1 MSIPG
6 RHFYRFT
13 YLKSDHW
20 QNLRLEKLV
29 EVDAHCYRC
38 DVRDLSNDVHHVNY
52 RKLFDVMLSDLI
64 VLCRTCHDLM
74 HEALDAAKSGDSH
87 TALLLVEKLRLNK
100 GINQPLQLGRALQK
114 LRKSGLLEKPVAEEP
129 PPIVIERQAPIA
141 PKRLSAPFLVQ
152 KLGDGFGN
160 PLTKPLFMA
169 LRKTGFIAD
178 LQAEYPG

>member
-6 RHFYRFT
+6 RHFYRFK

-38 DVRDLSNDVHHVNY
+38 GVRDLSNDVHHVNY

-64 VLCRTCHDLM
+64 VLCRTCHGLM
-74 HEALDAAKSGDSH
+74 HEALDAAKSGDCA
-87 TALLLVEKLRLNK
+87 TAQRLVEKLRINK
-100 GINQPLQLGRALQK
+100 GQNQPRQLGKILQK
-114 LRKSGLLEKPVAEEP
+114 MRKDGLLEKPAIEEAP
-129 PPIVIERQAPIA
+129 PLAIERPAFI
-141 PKRLSAPFLVQ
+141 PKNRLSAPFLVK
-152 KLGDGFGN
+152 KLGEGFGN